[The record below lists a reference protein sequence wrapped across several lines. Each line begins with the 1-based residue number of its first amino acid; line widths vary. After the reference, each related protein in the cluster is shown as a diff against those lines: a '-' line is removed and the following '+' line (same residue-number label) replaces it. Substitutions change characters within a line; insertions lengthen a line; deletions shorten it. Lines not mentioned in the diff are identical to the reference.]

1 MAWKWMVSG
10 WGRHVALTEPG
21 WAYNFIPITT
31 AVGRS
36 LSTMLVVSFILNKGQ
51 SFSVGA
57 VILYMAHLCSWERA
71 SCVEDHSQ
79 LHHGGM
85 LFSSD
90 ADFRS

>member
-1 MAWKWMVSG
+1 MVSG

-36 LSTMLVVSFILNKGQ
+36 LSALLFVSFILNKGQ
-51 SFSVGA
+51 SISVGA
-57 VILYMAHLCSWERA
+57 VVLYMAHLCSRERA
-71 SCVEDHSQ
+71 ACVEDYSQ
-79 LHHGGM
+79 LYHGGM
-85 LFSSD
+85 LFSSY